1 MRLGSL
7 TIELVWIIADA
18 HWSASRHGDY
28 KEVSGRERRPGK
40 GACRRKV
47 SGQVRVTL
55 WADGKMGD
63 KTIPETLPK
72 WNN

>member
-7 TIELVWIIADA
+7 TIELVWKTADA

-40 GACRRKV
+40 GPVEEGLRARCALRLGGRE
-47 SGQVRVTL
+47 
-55 WADGKMGD
+55 DGR
-63 KTIPETLPK
+63 
-72 WNN
+72 